1 MQTVPDSAKCHCPK
15 RALCSCPGSTAHSLK
30 LPVGKDQLLIGPGAH
45 PQYLPQGK
53 NAQGRAFV
61 HSRGTENPA
70 RKAPSAQISDS
81 AHTVTLTQALED
93 PWSPSQ
99 CPGLL

>member
-15 RALCSCPGSTAHSLK
+15 PALCSRPGSTARSLK
-30 LPVGKDQLLIGPGAH
+30 LPVDRDQLVIGPGAH

-53 NAQGRAFV
+53 NAQVRAFV
-61 HSRGTENPA
+61 HTRGTEHA
-70 RKAPSAQISDS
+70 AGKAPSAHISDS
-81 AHTVTLTQALED
+81 TRTATLTQAPED